1 MAKAHVRASRDFASC
16 ITPPPRQKIS
26 SPRSG
31 SSPRSPAASFGSP
44 PAAAAR
50 RSDDDKVS
58 QRLASAMKRLDA
70 AEMAARQVLDPHV
83 SKMAQ
88 GMEVV
93 FEARAQTKASE
104 AEAFK
109 ARIASVSS
117 TIGLDHLVHPVVQLY
132 ATLLAWR

>member
-1 MAKAHVRASRDFASC
+1 
-16 ITPPPRQKIS
+16 
-26 SPRSG
+26 
-31 SSPRSPAASFGSP
+31 
-44 PAAAAR
+44 
-50 RSDDDKVS
+50 
-58 QRLASAMKRLDA
+58 
-70 AEMAARQVLDPHV
+70 MAARQVLDPHV

-117 TIGLDHLVHPVVQLY
+117 TIGLDHLVHASSGGATVCYTFGLALTTRRCAVAKRFSTPELTHDMAMKVELRGIRAFTLASQLPGAKY
-132 ATLLAWR
+132 FANFYLW

>member
-1 MAKAHVRASRDFASC
+1 
-16 ITPPPRQKIS
+16 
-26 SPRSG
+26 
-31 SSPRSPAASFGSP
+31 
-44 PAAAAR
+44 
-50 RSDDDKVS
+50 
-58 QRLASAMKRLDA
+58 MKRLDA

-117 TIGLDHLVHPVVQLY
+117 TIGLDHLVHPVVQLLY

>member
-1 MAKAHVRASRDFASC
+1 MAKAHVRASRDFAC

-44 PAAAAR
+44 PAAAR
-50 RSDDDKVS
+50 RSDDKVS

-88 GMEVV
+88 GMEVA

-109 ARIASVSS
+109 ARIASVS
-117 TIGLDHLVHPVVQLY
+117 TIGLDLVHPVVQLY